1 MVLHSRHSPYDW
13 GLHMDT
19 TVLADEIRQLILT
32 DLVPLDDD
40 ELTNQTPLVDTVLD

>member
-1 MVLHSRHSPYDW
+1 
-13 GLHMDT
+13 MDT